1 MAERPEPTDAD
12 LSAAARRG
20 PGASPGRRLRQLIDT
35 RRPLILPGC
44 AEALTARLAEAVGFE
59 AIYLSGAG
67 VANVL
72 LGRPDVGLVTMTELV
87 EQVERLSDV
96 VSLPILVDIDTGFGN
111 ALNAQ
116 RAVRAVERAGAAGIQ
131 IEDQL
136 FPKRCGHFDGV
147 DVVSLGEMRGK
158 LQAVLDARLDP
169 DLVVVARTDAL
180 GVQGFEAAVER
191 ALAFVEVGADVVF
204 VEAPRSM
211 DELRALPDRI
221 PAPLVANVVEGGR
234 TPQLGARELGAMGY
248 RIVLFANTALR
259 VAARAAREALEIL
272 RRDGDSRRLVG
283 SMLSWDER
291 QALVGLPE
299 IERLAARYGGS

>member
-12 LSAAARRG
+12 LRAPARRG
-20 PGASPGRRLRQLIDT
+20 AGASPGCRLRELIDT
-35 RRPLILPGC
+35 RRPLVLPGC

-59 AIYLSGAG
+59 ALYLSGAG

-147 DVVSLGEMRGK
+147 DVISLGEMRGK

-180 GVQGFEAAVER
+180 GVQGFDAAVDR

-211 DELRALPDRI
+211 DELRALPERI

-234 TPQLGARELGAMGY
+234 TPQLSARELGAMGY

-272 RRDGDSRRLVG
+272 RSDGDSRRLVG